1 MAMAALLILVLMT
14 IIRKE
19 PHAMI
24 KTLRKSSRTFVIFQG
39 RTSRA
44 KISLGLAISTKTTS
58 MAWMPLAK
66 TRDSRAAAMTGS
78 TARGTATVAMKI
90 GRASCRASVEVT
102 GGAAGCNIA
111 GG

>member
-1 MAMAALLILVLMT
+1 
-14 IIRKE
+14 
-19 PHAMI
+19 MI
-24 KTLRKSSRTFVIFQG
+24 KTLKKSSRTFVIFQG

-78 TARGTATVAMKI
+78 TARGTATVAMKTSVM
-90 GRASCRASVEVT
+90 RAPMMRMKAKSAL
-102 GGAAGCNIA
+102 A
-111 GG
+111 